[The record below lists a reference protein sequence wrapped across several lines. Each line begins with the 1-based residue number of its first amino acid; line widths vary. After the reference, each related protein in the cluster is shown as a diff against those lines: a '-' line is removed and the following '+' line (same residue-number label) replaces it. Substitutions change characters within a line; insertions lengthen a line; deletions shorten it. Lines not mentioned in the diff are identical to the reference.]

1 MAQPSTKSSEKTQR
15 LHPGGLAKA
24 LDLWALRREKLLP
37 LLDVRAA
44 REARRLAQGC
54 RRLASTERTGEV
66 PTAVW
71 ESEWR
76 AIREQAVALLDG
88 SGRTTPVPTTPIPH
102 ADDHGSVTSSVPE
115 QTRTRVPRQDT

>member
-1 MAQPSTKSSEKTQR
+1 MVQPSMKSSEKTQR
-15 LHPGGLAKA
+15 LHPVGLAKA

-54 RRLASTERTGEV
+54 RRLAATERTGEI

-71 ESEWR
+71 ENEWR
-76 AIREQAVALLDG
+76 AIREQAVELLDSTN
-88 SGRTTPVPTTPIPH
+88 SGR
-102 ADDHGSVTSSVPE
+102 ALSRDDEDHGSLTSSVPE

>member
-1 MAQPSTKSSEKTQR
+1 MVEPSMKSSEKTQR

-54 RRLASTERTGEV
+54 RRLASTERTGEI
-66 PTAVW
+66 PTAAW

-76 AIREQAVALLDG
+76 AIREQAVTLLDSATSHRTLTPPDDLQG
-88 SGRTTPVPTTPIPH
+88 S
-102 ADDHGSVTSSVPE
+102 ATSSV
-115 QTRTRVPRQDT
+115 

>member
-1 MAQPSTKSSEKTQR
+1 MAQPCMKSSEKTQR
-15 LHPGGLAKA
+15 LHPVGLAKA

-54 RRLASTERTGEV
+54 RRLAATERTGEI
-66 PTAVW
+66 PTGEW

-76 AIREQAVALLDG
+76 AIREQAVALLD
-88 SGRTTPVPTTPIPH
+88 SSSSHRTPVPQ
-102 ADDHGSVTSSVPE
+102 ANDQDSATSSVPE

>member
-1 MAQPSTKSSEKTQR
+1 MAQPSMKSSEKTQR

-54 RRLASTERTGEV
+54 RRLAATERTGET
-66 PTAVW
+66 PIDVW

-76 AIREQAVALLDG
+76 AIREQAVALLDTSS
-88 SGRTTPVPTTPIPH
+88 SGRTTPVPQSGGQ
-102 ADDHGSVTSSVPE
+102 GSAMSSVPE